1 MTGLY
6 STGQTNS
13 VKYPYAQIK
22 NNSLEFVFSSPQ
34 EKSLREINEVKKNAY
49 RYIDQLKLQV
59 FRRDSIIFEQNQINS
74 LYVQKEIEN
83 KKQETLLTSKYRV
96 LSEKTVELQD
106 LNNKLIIENKELEVS
121 KSKWKNRFVGLT
133 SIVGVGLA
141 FLILN

>member
-1 MTGLY
+1 LTGLY

-49 RYIDQLKLQV
+49 KYIDQLKTQV
-59 FRRDSIIFEQNQINS
+59 FRRDSIIFELNQINS
-74 LYVQKEIEN
+74 LYVKSELEN
-83 KKQETLLTSKYRV
+83 KKQEKLLTDKYRT
-96 LSEKTVELQD
+96 LNQETVKLQD
-106 LNNKLIIENKELEVS
+106 SNNQLLIENKDLESS
-121 KSKWKNRFVGLT
+121 KNKWKNRFTGL
-133 SIVGVGLA
+133 SAIVGIAVT